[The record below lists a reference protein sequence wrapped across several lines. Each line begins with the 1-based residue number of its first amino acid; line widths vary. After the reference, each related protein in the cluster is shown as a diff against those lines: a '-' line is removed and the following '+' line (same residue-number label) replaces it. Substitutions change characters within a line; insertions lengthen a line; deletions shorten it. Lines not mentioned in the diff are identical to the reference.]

1 MRNVLRHILQW
12 LRHPL
17 GEFCKLI
24 ELQIQGGVHMHI
36 CRDIK
41 VDGNYNTGLYNLLV
55 DLPRNIIFH
64 NEHEL
69 REPLG
74 IYTVSI
80 SRVFRAFIKLLEEFN
95 KSSRSLENLDLAH
108 KELLDSIM
116 AYIDDGY
123 LIMKCFYP
131 KSLVSEK
138 IIFADKWL
146 KKVDKQIIEDYK
158 NKIEPFRYK
167 LALIV
172 NKTKH
177 NHARYC
183 HVETS
188 SIFGKVI
195 GYYIEGIAEN
205 GVIQPNKEIHP
216 MFKGMRTAISYNK
229 DIRDQ
234 LAILYFI
241 SHFIAETVQK
251 ILSKNYSISLKEDS
265 CTYDNDKQIIEII
278 NGVCSLKEFFFPDE
292 YNDDLPQITFS
303 DGIIDIR
310 KPAYKS
316 YLNKLIVPGSMKIKA
331 TMSGDGVTKSWAL
344 PYF

>member
-1 MRNVLRHILQW
+1 
-12 LRHPL
+12 
-17 GEFCKLI
+17 
-24 ELQIQGGVHMHI
+24 MHV

-41 VDGNYNTGLYNLLV
+41 VDGNYNTELYNILV

-74 IYTVSI
+74 IYNVSI
-80 SRVFRAFIKLLEEFN
+80 SRVFRAFIKLLEEFDN
-95 KSSRSLENLDLAH
+95 PSRSLENLDLAH

-131 KSLVSEK
+131 KSLVSEE

-158 NKIEPFRYK
+158 SKIEPYRHN

-183 HVETS
+183 HVEIS
-188 SIFGKVI
+188 SAFGKVL
-195 GYYIEGIAEN
+195 GYYIEGITEN
-205 GVIQPNKEIHP
+205 GEIQPNKEIHP
-216 MFKGMRTAISYNK
+216 LFKGMRTAISYNK
-229 DIRDQ
+229 DIRNQ
-234 LAILYFI
+234 LTILYFI
-241 SHFIAETVQK
+241 SHYIAETVQK
-251 ILSKNYSISLKEDS
+251 IVTKNYSISLEEDT
-265 CTYDNDKQIIEII
+265 CTYDKDNQIIEIF
-278 NGVCSLKEFFFPDE
+278 NGICSLKEFFFPDE
-292 YNDDLPQITFS
+292 NNDELPQIIFS
-303 DGIIDIR
+303 DGFIDIR

-316 YLNKLIVPGSMKIKA
+316 YLNKLITPRSMKIK
-331 TMSGDGVTKSWAL
+331 TSMSGDGVTKSWAL